1 MTAFRPRTSTVALI
15 AVIDLLMLIL
25 FAAVGRRSHDEGAA
39 LTGTLKVAAPFLIAY
54 VVCAAATG
62 LWRDPYSLKRAALTW
77 APTVA
82 LGMVLRHYVFDRGT
96 ATSFMVVAFIA
107 TAVLLLGWRLIAW
120 FVRRP
125 VPAQG

>member
-1 MTAFRPRTSTVALI
+1 MTTRPHPSTVALI
-15 AVIDLLMLIL
+15 GVIDLLMLIL
-25 FAAVGRRSHDEGAA
+25 FAAIGRRSHDEGTP
-39 LTGTLKVAAPFLIAY
+39 LLGTLEVAAPFLIAY

-62 LWRDPYSLKRAALTW
+62 LWRAPYSLRRAALTW

-82 LGMVLRHYVFDRGT
+82 LGMVLRRTLFDRGT

-125 VPAQG
+125 VPAE